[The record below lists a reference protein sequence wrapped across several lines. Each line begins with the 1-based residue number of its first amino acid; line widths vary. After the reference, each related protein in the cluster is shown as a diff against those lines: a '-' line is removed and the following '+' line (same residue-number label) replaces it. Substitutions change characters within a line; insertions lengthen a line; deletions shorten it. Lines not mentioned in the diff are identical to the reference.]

1 MSGWQRWE
9 WTIVQSTSPMMAFR
23 PPAVR
28 STLPGLQTCQ
38 PMLAPRR
45 NSWTRTVRQEAL
57 DAVLANLTQCTAGPD
72 QRIFGKGGGSIK
84 GGKVQRKAGATGS
97 ADGAFKCNL
106 FLQLPATSSSSSL
119 YVYRSKNLR
128 QDWKKPNT
136 MEATL
141 TEAVKRKWKY
151 ATTPV

>member
-1 MSGWQRWE
+1 MAEDFQQKWDQMHQSIKEDVGLTKVRMV
-9 WTIVQSTSPMMAFR
+9 WTILQCTPPIMAFR

-38 PMLAPRR
+38 PVLAPRR

-57 DAVLANLTQCTAGPD
+57 DAVLVNLTQCTAGPD

-97 ADGAFKCNL
+97 ADGAFKCNFFN
-106 FLQLPATSSSSSL
+106 FLRHHHHHYNMFIDQ
-119 YVYRSKNLR
+119 RI
-128 QDWKKPNT
+128 
-136 MEATL
+136 
-141 TEAVKRKWKY
+141 
-151 ATTPV
+151 